1 MRWPKREKNTG
12 RDVMTDLSPTTW
24 DHAFFL
30 QARSALSATIALE
43 SSVSDTC
50 QQLHCLQMS
59 IECLGKAYISRSSGT
74 APARRHDA
82 FSLRAAEIPLA
93 VLSKEDSELT
103 QRLLRSFRAVQHF
116 AIEIEGLNAAPE
128 STSNTPGYSSMK
140 FSRPSPST
148 LAKHFPAQNDCDSST
163 CSTIC

>member
-1 MRWPKREKNTG
+1 
-12 RDVMTDLSPTTW
+12 MTDLSPTTW

-59 IECLGKAYISRSSGT
+59 IECLGKAYISRGSGT

-116 AIEIEGLNAAPE
+116 AIEIEGLNPALAQRGSGINVEYPWIFVDE
-128 STSNTPGYSSMK
+128 VLSPVTFNFSKTFPRAKRLRLINVLDNLLIFEGY
-140 FSRPSPST
+140 
-148 LAKHFPAQNDCDSST
+148 
-163 CSTIC
+163 